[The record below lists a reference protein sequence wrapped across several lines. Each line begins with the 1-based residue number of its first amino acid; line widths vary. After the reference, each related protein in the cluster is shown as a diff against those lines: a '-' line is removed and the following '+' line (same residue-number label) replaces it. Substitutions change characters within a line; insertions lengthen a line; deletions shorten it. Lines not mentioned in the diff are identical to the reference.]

1 MTKTLDGVPR
11 RRSLR
16 GLRGLQRQ
24 REAVLVSRGERS
36 KIIELALGRI
46 FGMMQRPFM
55 EGDFEEYEC
64 CRAIVLDTIGGD
76 MPPDYRPNYAR
87 DRGRRGGAAGGWS

>member
-1 MTKTLDGVPR
+1 MGSPGGAACAACAACNGSGKR
-11 RRSLR
+11 F
-16 GLRGLQRQ
+16 
-24 REAVLVSRGERS
+24 VSRGERS